1 MNRCAD
7 FLCVRFEREMAGIEE
22 TDIRGWYVTAE
33 SFRPCGKEKRIILAP
48 DGEKWRLMGAEI
60 RLELRIAGHIVR
72 IVEEKIELNSSLP
85 GRLK

>member
-1 MNRCAD
+1 MLCR
-7 FLCVRFEREMAGIEE
+7 FLVRAFRARIAGIEE

-72 IVEEKIELNSSLP
+72 IVEEKIKLNLVIA
-85 GRLK
+85 GAA